1 VVRLTV
7 LLVSGLALTYF
18 TIGFDGSTQ
27 GLTGEQIMQ
36 QADERAI
43 PSDMKSDM
51 TMKLISKKGQE
62 RVRTVRIIRQGD
74 EKQIMWFLAPPDV
87 RGTSFLRISHD
98 DRDDDMWLYL
108 PAFKKVRRIA
118 SRARKENFM
127 GSDFTYED
135 MEKRKLK
142 DYTYKLL
149 REELLGDHQCYVV
162 ESTPKEDVDTDYSKI
177 VSWVWKDD
185 HLLTKEE
192 FYDSK
197 AKLRKVKTMSGIEKH
212 SEYWIPGGLK
222 MENVQKQHVTD
233 IIFDKI
239 EVDTGVED
247 DLFSTAYLQRIR

>member
-1 VVRLTV
+1 MRLYVVFLGLGLV
-7 LLVSGLALTYF
+7 LACFATSSDVLA
-18 TIGFDGSTQ
+18 Q
-27 GLTGEQIMQ
+27 ELTGDEIMQ
-36 QADERAI
+36 RVDERPI
-43 PSDMKSDM
+43 PEDMKSEM
-51 TMKLISKKGQE
+51 TMKLINKKGQE

-87 RGTSFLRISHD
+87 RGTSFLRISHE
-98 DRDDDMWLYL
+98 DRGDDMWLYL

-149 REELLGDHQCYVV
+149 REERFGDYECYVV
-162 ESTPKEDVDTDYSKI
+162 ESIPKEDVDTDYSKI

-185 HLLTKEE
+185 YLLMKEE
-192 FYDSK
+192 FYDRK
-197 AKLRKVKTMSGIEKH
+197 GKLRKVKTMSGIEEH
-212 SEYWIPGGLK
+212 SEYWIPGELK
-222 MENVQKQHVTD
+222 MENVQKKHVTD
-233 IIFDKI
+233 IIFDKV

-247 DLFSTAYLQRIR
+247 DLFSTAYLKRIR